1 MVEGAGGWLPAV
13 DALTHARRRRLGG
26 DHLDGVHDPS
36 LDGAIDSELLQ
47 YLRRVA
53 TDGVDLRYRG
63 PRKTVRAKPHASAA
77 GHQEEA
83 YEQIW

>member
-1 MVEGAGGWLPAV
+1 M
-13 DALTHARRRRLGG
+13 
-26 DHLDGVHDPS
+26 DP
-36 LDGAIDSELLQ
+36 ELLQ

-63 PRKTVRAKPHASAA
+63 PRATVRAKPHASAA

-83 YEQIW
+83 YEKCGKTLRKVGSS